1 MRRVPS
7 LPGQTRHP
15 ALPVH
20 MVVCGDDALA
30 ERLAAELRELYRT
43 RVTVVVPSLPGA
55 GVVRTGVERWAAAT
69 ALFARMQAVVNR
81 ASGADAEP
89 GIRVLQAAVLD
100 EQALTEAG
108 VAHADA
114 LALVHDDDETNI
126 RAALAARR
134 LNPRLRLVIR
144 LYDRRL
150 GQHLADLLDQAA
162 AVASPGLDPA
172 ALDTSTTV
180 LSDADTA
187 APALVATA
195 VTGTSKVVQADG
207 LLLRAVER
215 TPPQPGQ
222 VADPGLCT
230 LALLSATANDP
241 AGAEGSDASGQDGP
255 LLLPDERAVTA
266 ATGRGTIVLQTV
278 THVGTSRPPGRL
290 AGRGLPMG
298 SLFSRR
304 LRRSLAGLVLSLL
317 GLAVASWLTTGDHP
331 LHAAYLTLLDLF
343 AIGDPAVGEPT
354 ARQILQLLSGLTGLL
369 LLPVLLAAV
378 LEGLGTF
385 RTASAL
391 RRPPRGMSGHVVLLG
406 LGKVGTRVLA
416 RLHELGI
423 PVVCVEEDPEARG
436 IPLARRL
443 HVPTVIGDVTQEGV
457 LEAAKVH
464 RAHALLA
471 VTSSDTTNLE
481 AALYAR
487 SVAPRLRV
495 SLRLYDDGF
504 ATAVYR
510 TLRAA
515 HPEAVTRSRSVS
527 TLAAPAFAG
536 AMMGRRILGAI
547 PVERRVLVFAAL
559 DVAGHPQLEG
569 RTIAEAFRAG
579 AWRVLAVDST
589 DPGERLPDLAA
600 TPSHDGAEHH
610 GGLLWDLH
618 PGYVLSQRD
627 RVVLAATRQ
636 GLAELLGTHLP
647 NRTRGT
653 SP

>member
-1 MRRVPS
+1 
-7 LPGQTRHP
+7 
-15 ALPVH
+15 

-30 ERLAAELRELYRT
+30 ERLAADLRELYRK
-43 RVTVVVPSLPGA
+43 RVTVVVPSLPGDRRA
-55 GVVRTGVERWAAAT
+55 GVGPAGRTRT
-69 ALFARMQAVVNR
+69 AMLLARMQTLVNR
-81 ASGADAEP
+81 TAAAPVASGV
-89 GIRVLQAAVLD
+89 RVLEAPLLD
-100 EQALTEAG
+100 EETLAEAG
-108 VAHADA
+108 VAQADA

-150 GQHLADLLDQAA
+150 GRHLADLLDQAA
-162 AVASPGLDPA
+162 MVASPGLDPT

-187 APALVATA
+187 APALAASAVA
-195 VTGTSKVVQADG
+195 GTSKVVQADG

-215 TPPQPGQ
+215 TPPARGE

-230 LALLSATANDP
+230 LALLSSTAGDP
-241 AGAEGSDASGQDGP
+241 AGTEGSEGSGQEGP
-255 LLLPDERAVTA
+255 LLLPDDRTVAA
-266 ATGRGTIVLQTV
+266 ATGRGTVVLETV
-278 THVGTSRPPGRL
+278 SHAGPTRPTGRP
-290 AGRGLPMG
+290 ARRALPLG

-304 LRRSLAGLVLSLL
+304 LRWSLAGLVLCVA

-331 LHAAYLTLLDLF
+331 LHAAYLTLLDLL
-343 AIGDPAVGEPT
+343 AIGDPATGEPT
-354 ARQILQLLSGLTGLL
+354 ARRILQLLSGLAGLL

-385 RTASAL
+385 RTASTL
-391 RRPPRGMSGHVVLLG
+391 RRPPRGLSGHVVLLG

-416 RLHELGI
+416 RLRELGI

-443 HVPTVIGDVTQEGV
+443 RVPVVLGDVTQEGV
-457 LEAAKVH
+457 LEAAHVH

-481 AALYAR
+481 AVLHAR

-495 SLRLYDDGF
+495 SLRLYDDDF

-515 HPEAVTRSRSVS
+515 HPRALTRSRSVS

-536 AMMGRRILGAI
+536 AMMGRRVLGAI

-559 DVAGHPQLEG
+559 EVAGHPELEG
-569 RTIAEAFRAG
+569 RTIAETFRPG
-579 AWRVLAVDST
+579 ARRVLAIDSAAP
-589 DPGERLPDLAA
+589 DERLPDLAA
-600 TPSHDGAEHH
+600 SPSDDGTDHLS
-610 GGLLWDLH
+610 GLVWDLH
-618 PGYVLSQRD
+618 PGYVLRPQD

-636 GLAELLGTHLP
+636 GLAELLGARPL
-647 NRTRGT
+647 R
-653 SP
+653 